1 MAIDSVLFQTGLGV
15 DAEKAGDS
23 TLLHHFFE
31 RAVRKWPHEP
41 ALDVPPGSGRPERR
55 IVSYEELNRQSNM
68 LAGHLASF
76 ITKEC
81 VVAILLPRTNEY
93 LLASQLAVLKSGA
106 AYTCIDLAFPDEQ
119 VRGILAD
126 AEAVVLL
133 TDQEGKSR
141 AINCGYDPE
150 NIFDVSQAT
159 THYAFHF
166 DAFPARAEWLTEN
179 SLAYVIYTSGT
190 TGRPKGVM
198 IEHRSIANLV
208 ASDIAEFDLKP
219 GDRVAQSSSSAY
231 DSSIEETWLA
241 LATGATVVILDDETA
256 RFGPDL
262 VEWLRRERI
271 TVLCPPP
278 TLLRTLGCENPEAEL
293 PGLALI
299 YVGGE
304 ALTSDVAD
312 RWGKGRRL
320 VNGYG
325 PTECTVTCV
334 RATITPGEPVTI
346 GWPIRGFHAWVLNES
361 LEEIEDGEKGELCLG
376 GIGLARGYRN
386 RPELNELRFP
396 TDPRLG
402 RIYRTGD
409 LVHRKPEG
417 SFIYHGRIDSQVK
430 LRGYRVELEAIE
442 ARLAECEGVREA
454 ACRIQQDG
462 AQQTLVAFIVVEDGH
477 ALSYDNLKASLRK
490 VLPAY
495 MVPTRFAT
503 LAELPTTIAGK
514 LDRQQLPLIDGQW
527 RNNGNA
533 SVSPRNQVESR
544 IDAALREVLR
554 IDQISVHDD
563 FFNDLGGDSLHAA
576 ELISVL
582 RDDRATASIT
592 VRDLYEARTI
602 EALALRAHIAESEG
616 EDQSQAVHQRG
627 KPVIAT
633 ILQTFW
639 LLGGLTV
646 ASAASY
652 VAGFEILPWFVNSL
666 GLVSTFVFG
675 PFIVFGGLAVY
686 TPIAVLF
693 SVLVKKALI
702 GRYRP
707 LRAPV
712 WGSFYLRN
720 WIVQRTLRII
730 PWRLIAG
737 TIFQVVVLR
746 MLGAR
751 IGGRVHIHRGVE
763 LLQGGWDL
771 LEIEDDV
778 TLSQDASIRLVD
790 FDEGDVIVGSVFLGA
805 GSTLDVRAGVGGNTR
820 LDSEAYL
827 TASSFLS
834 DGERIPRGEQWDGIP
849 AKPAGKSPSKP
860 SVRSGQRTLSP
871 RGYSLALIA
880 ARLGVIL
887 VFALAVELPA
897 VVLMLIYGIESS
909 RALNWL
915 FNPSFSISALAAGV
929 LLAVLPIPLALVFKG
944 FALRVIGR
952 VEAGVISRWSASYV
966 RVSLKTEVLQW
977 AGKWLSGTLLWP
989 AWLRLAGASVGGR
1002 CEISTIIDVVPE
1014 LIEIGDECFFADGIY
1029 LGGPLVHRGTVTLG
1043 KTQLG
1048 DNTFLGNHAV
1058 IAAGQRLPKDILL
1071 GVCTVADEE
1080 QIRPGTSWFGLPP
1093 FELPRREIIEVDRR
1107 LTHEPSMI
1115 RYVNRWFWEMLR
1127 FGLPLVLVIIVPV
1140 WFASVAA
1147 IQSRVSGPVL
1157 AFAVVP
1163 FLNLATIGF
1172 LCLLVLAMKWFLLGR
1187 VRPGVHPLWSC
1198 WCSRW
1203 DFLYVAWGFY
1213 ASKALSLLEGTLVLT
1228 AFLRAMGAKIGKR
1241 VVLGNGFA
1249 QVVDPDMLHFAD
1261 GATVSCQFQAH
1272 TFEDRVL
1279 KIDHVRIGGE
1289 ATVGSSAVLL
1299 YGAHVGARTRV
1310 GPHSVVMKHETL
1322 LPGHSYAGFPTRPT
1336 GHSFTTQEAV
1346 SGAAILSDVGW
1357 AGGFNDP

>member
-1 MAIDSVLFQTGLGV
+1 MAIDSVLVQHIPKE
-15 DAEKAGDS
+15 DEERAGDS

-31 RAVRKWPHEP
+31 RAVRKWPGEP
-41 ALDVPPGSGRPERR
+41 ALDVPPGSERTERR
-55 IVSYEELNRQSNM
+55 IVSYEELDRQSHV
-68 LAGHLASF
+68 LANRLASF
-76 ITKEC
+76 VTGEC
-81 VVAILLPRTNEY
+81 VVAILLPRTDEY
-93 LLASQLAVLKSGA
+93 LLVSQLAVLRSGA
-106 AYTCIDLAFPDEQ
+106 AYTCIDPAFPDEQ
-119 VRGILAD
+119 VRDILAD
-126 AEAVVLL
+126 AQAVVLL
-133 TDQEGKSR
+133 TDEEGASR
-141 AINCGYDPE
+141 AINCGYDPA
-150 NIFDVSQAT
+150 NVFDVSRDIALPVAHMDPSQVT
-159 THYAFHF
+159 
-166 DAFPARAEWLTEN
+166 PRPEWLTEN

-208 ASDIAEFDLKP
+208 ASDIPEFNLKP

-241 LATGATVVILDDETA
+241 LAAGATVVILDDETA
-256 RFGPDL
+256 RLGPDL

-278 TLLRTLGCENPEAEL
+278 TLLRTLSCENPETDLPEL
-293 PGLALI
+293 SLL

-312 RWGKGRRL
+312 RWAKDRRL

-334 RATITPGEPVTI
+334 RATITPGEQITI
-346 GWPIRGFHAWVLNES
+346 GWPIRGLQAWVLSES
-361 LEEIEDGEKGELCLG
+361 LEEVEDGVKGELCIG

-386 RPELNELRFP
+386 RPELNESKFP
-396 TDPRLG
+396 THPQLG

-409 LVHRKPEG
+409 LVHRGPDG
-417 SFIYHGRIDSQVK
+417 PFIYHGRIDSQVK

-454 ACRIQQDG
+454 ACKVQQDG
-462 AQQTLVAFIVVEDGH
+462 AQQTLAAFVVPEDDQARQ
-477 ALSYDNLKASLRK
+477 ALSYDNLKASLRR
-490 VLPAY
+490 VLPTY

-503 LAELPTTIAGK
+503 LSELPTTIAGK
-514 LDRQQLPLIDGQW
+514 LDRLRLPTIDGQW

-544 IDAALREVLR
+544 IDAALRDVLR
-554 IDQISVHDD
+554 IDNISVHDD

-592 VRDLYEARTI
+592 VRDLYEARTV
-602 EALALRAHIAESEG
+602 EALALRARAGEG
-616 EDQSQAVHQRG
+616 DVEDHSQAVLQRG

-633 ILQTFW
+633 ILQTVW
-639 LLGGLTV
+639 LLTALLV

-652 VAGFEILPWFVNSL
+652 VAGFELLPRLVTSLGL
-666 GLVSTFVFG
+666 GLVSTFALG
-675 PFIVFGGLAVY
+675 PFIVFAALSVY
-686 TPIAVLF
+686 IPIAVLF

-712 WGSFYLRN
+712 WGSFYVRN

-737 TIFQVVVLR
+737 TVFQVVTLR

-751 IGGRVHIHRGVE
+751 IGKRVHIHRGVE

-771 LEIEDDV
+771 LVIEDDV

-849 AKPAGKSPSKP
+849 ARPAGKSPSKP
-860 SVRSGQRTLSP
+860 SVRSGQRELSSLA
-871 RGYSLALIA
+871 YSLALLVT
-880 ARLGVIL
+880 RLGVVL
-887 VFALAVELPA
+887 VFALAIELPA
-897 VVLMLIYGIESS
+897 LVLMLIYGVDAESVFG
-909 RALNWL
+909 WL
-915 FNPSFSISALAAGV
+915 LNPSFSGSILAAAILMSILPVPIAAVLGALA
-929 LLAVLPIPLALVFKG
+929 
-944 FALRVIGR
+944 LRGMGKVHP
-952 VEAGVISRWSASYV
+952 GVINRWSMSYM
-966 RVSLKTEVLQW
+966 RVSLKTEILQW
-977 AGKWLSGTLLWP
+977 AGKWLSGSLMWLM
-989 AWLRLAGASVGGR
+989 WLRLAGTKIGR
-1002 CEISTIIDVVPE
+1002 GCEISTIIDVVPE

-1029 LGGPLVHRGTVTLG
+1029 LGGPRVHRGAVKLG
-1043 KTQLG
+1043 KTTLS

-1058 IAAGQRLPKDILL
+1058 IAAGQRLPEDILL
-1071 GVCTVADEE
+1071 GVCTIADEE
-1080 QIRPGTSWFGLPP
+1080 QIRPGTSWFGLPL
-1093 FELPRREIIEVDRR
+1093 FELPRREIVEVDRR
-1107 LTHEPSMI
+1107 LTHEPSMT
-1115 RYVNRWFWEMLR
+1115 RYLNRWFWEVLR
-1127 FGLPLVLVIIVPV
+1127 FGLPLVPVIIISV
-1140 WFASVAA
+1140 WFASLAA
-1147 IQSRVSGPVL
+1147 IQSRVPGPAL
-1157 AFAVVP
+1157 AFVVAP
-1163 FLNLATIGF
+1163 LLNLAAIGF
-1172 LCLLVLAMKWFLLGR
+1172 LCLLVLTMKWILLGR

-1213 ASKALSLLEGTLVLT
+1213 ASTALSLLEGTLLLT

-1241 VVLGNGFA
+1241 VVLGGGFA
-1249 QVVDPDMLHFAD
+1249 QVVDPDMLHFED
-1261 GATVSCQFQAH
+1261 GSTVNCQFQAH

-1279 KIDHVRIGGE
+1279 KIDHVRIGEE

-1299 YGAHVGARTRV
+1299 YGAHVGARSRV
-1310 GPHSVVMKHETL
+1310 APHSVVMKHEGL

-1336 GHSFTTQEAV
+1336 GHSYTPQAAASGTT
-1346 SGAAILSDVGW
+1346 ILSELG
-1357 AGGFNDP
+1357 